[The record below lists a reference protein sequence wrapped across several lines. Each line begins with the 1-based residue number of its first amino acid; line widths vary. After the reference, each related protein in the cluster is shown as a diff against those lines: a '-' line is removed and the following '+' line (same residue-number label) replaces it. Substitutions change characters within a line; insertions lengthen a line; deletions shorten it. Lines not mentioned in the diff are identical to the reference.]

1 MSQGGT
7 NSKRKY
13 DGDHDNENGIDS
25 PNNLMNDSNVNGN
38 IDENIDENIENTPPS
53 LPSPE
58 VSPLTS
64 FS

>member
-25 PNNLMNDSNVNGN
+25 PNNLMDDSNVNG
-38 IDENIDENIENTPPS
+38 NIDENIENTPPS